1 MRATGFRLS
10 MMLVIFLMYL
20 GNRLLMDMVMIMNV
34 ERSHML
40 MVMIMNVERSYDH
53 Q

>member
-1 MRATGFRLS
+1 MRATGLRLS

-20 GNRLLMDMVMIMNV
+20 GNRLLMDIVMIMNV
-34 ERSHML
+34 G
-40 MVMIMNVERSYDH
+40 RSYDH

>member
-1 MRATGFRLS
+1 MRATGLRLS

-20 GNRLLMDMVMIMNV
+20 VNRLLMDMVMIMNV
-34 ERSHML
+34 ERSHVL
-40 MVMIMNVERSYDH
+40 MVMIINVGTSYDH